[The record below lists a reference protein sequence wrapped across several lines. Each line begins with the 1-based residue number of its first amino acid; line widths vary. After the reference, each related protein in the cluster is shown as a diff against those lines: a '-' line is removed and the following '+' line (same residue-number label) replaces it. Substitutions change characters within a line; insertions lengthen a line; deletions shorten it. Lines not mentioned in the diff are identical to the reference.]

1 MVVLEN
7 EILYGSSFEM
17 STEAM
22 SADFLVPIGKA
33 KIERYGNHVTLV
45 THSRMVQIC
54 LEAAQELESK
64 FNVSSEVYNHLP
76 QDR

>member
-22 SADFLVPIGKA
+22 SPDFLVPIGKA
-33 KIERYGNHVTLV
+33 KIERHGDHVTLV
-45 THSRMVQIC
+45 AHSRMVQIC
-54 LEAAQELESK
+54 LEAAQEIESK
-64 FNVSSEVYNHLP
+64 FKVSCEVSNYLPHNH
-76 QDR
+76 